1 MMRICS
7 SLANN
12 GFEATIVGV
21 AHNKST
27 ALTEKKYKQKRLP
40 CYFKKGYFF
49 YAEYNIRLFFFLL
62 FAKADAFCCIDLDT
76 LLPVYIIGK
85 ARRKIIVYDAHEYF
99 SQLKEVITRP
109 SVYRIWHW
117 IERHFVPKIKNG
129 YTVSQSI
136 ANVFHELYHVDYS
149 VIMNVPLLKE
159 QHTPVLKN
167 KNVLL
172 YQGAV
177 NHARG
182 LEYLIPA
189 MNKIDAVLHIYGQGN
204 MMEEI
209 KKLIQQHHLEDRV
222 LLLGNV
228 TPHELTKV
236 TPQAL
241 MGINLVEPIGLNQY
255 YSLANKFFDYMHAS
269 IPQISMNFPEY
280 KRINDEIEVAVLID
294 TLEID
299 TIANA
304 INSLLQNKEKY
315 HQLESNCAKAAQ
327 QYNWQNEEKKL
338 IAFYKNIL
346 R

>member
-1 MMRICS
+1 MIRICS

-12 GFEATIVGV
+12 GFEVTLVGAFHHSSAV
-21 AHNKST
+21 LNKK
-27 ALTEKKYKQKRLP
+27 AYAQKRLP
-40 CYFKKGYFF
+40 CFFKKGFCF

-62 FAKADAFCCIDLDT
+62 FAKADALCCIDLDT

-99 SQLKEVITRP
+99 SQLKEVVTRP
-109 SVYRIWHW
+109 FVYTIWHW
-117 IERHFVPKIKNG
+117 IEKKIVPKIKNG

-136 ANVFHELYHVDYS
+136 ANAFHELYHVDYS
-149 VIMNVPLLKE
+149 VIMNAPLLKE
-159 QHTPVLKN
+159 QHISVIKN

-177 NHARG
+177 NQARG

-189 MNKIDAVLHIYGQGN
+189 MNKIDGILHIYGEGN

-209 KKLIQQHHLEDRV
+209 KRLIQQYHVAERV
-222 LLLGNV
+222 ILFGNV
-228 TPHELTKV
+228 TPEELKQI
-236 TPQAL
+236 TPKAL

-255 YSLANKFFDYMHAS
+255 YSLANKFFDYIHS
-269 IPQISMNFPEY
+269 SVPQISMNFPEY

-294 TLEID
+294 TLETD

-304 INSLLQNKEKY
+304 INSLLENKEKY
-315 HQLESNCAKAAQ
+315 HLLESNCIKAAQ
-327 QYNWQNEEKKL
+327 QYNWQNEENKL
-338 IAFYKNIL
+338 ITFYKNIL
-346 R
+346 G